1 MKDDLDIRKLVE
13 KLNIKDLYERVADLR
28 ASKADLDFYLKF
40 HALLDDFEASIETN
54 RHKIKSSADKE
65 KLALIENEIE
75 EIRRG
80 ITILESEERGRYL
93 N

>member
-13 KLNIKDLYERVADLR
+13 KLEIENLYERVADLR

-40 HALLDDFEASIETN
+40 HNLLNDFTESIEKN
-54 RHKIKSSADKE
+54 RHKIKSPSDKE
-65 KLALIENEIE
+65 KLVLIENEIE

-80 ITILESEERGRYL
+80 ITILENEERGRYL